1 MAEDSDP
8 DSKTE
13 DATPRKLEEARRKGD
28 VAKSPDVAQTLS
40 LMGAAAVVI
49 FGGSYFC
56 STMAETFVPFI
67 ASPHAMLG
75 IIDSGSGVQIGI
87 TAMWA
92 AAPFLSALMLATIIG
107 GVGGNV
113 GQMGG
118 LIFSPDKL
126 APKWE
131 KVNPMAGFK
140 RLFGPDNFM
149 HFGQTL
155 LKLIAVGV
163 ICWMTLKP
171 HMREF
176 ENLAAMSPMAI
187 LPLTRDLAVAL
198 LASALVFLGAAAGGD
213 FIWQKL
219 RFAKRMRMSKEELKE
234 DYKQTEGDPH
244 VKAKLKQIRMQKSRQ
259 RMMANVPKA
268 TVIVTNPT
276 HYSVALRYEPDQG
289 DAAPVCVAKG
299 VDALALRIREV
310 AKEHKVPIVENVP
323 LARALYAAVDVDE
336 TIPREHFEAA
346 AKVIGFVM
354 QKRKKR

>member
-1 MAEDSDP
+1 VAEDSDP

-40 LMGAAAVVI
+40 LMGATAVVI
-49 FGGSYFC
+49 FGGGYFA
-56 STMAETFVPFI
+56 TQMANAFVPFI
-67 ASPHAMLG
+67 ASPHTMLG
-75 IIDSGSGVQIGI
+75 VIDSGSGAQIGM
-87 TAMWA
+87 TALWA
-92 AAPFLSALMLATIIG
+92 VAPFLGAVMLATILG

-126 APKWE
+126 APKWD
-131 KVNPMAGFK
+131 KVSPMAGFK

-149 HFGQTL
+149 HFGMTL
-155 LKLIAVGV
+155 AKLIAVGV
-163 ICWMTLKP
+163 ICWMVLKP

-176 ENLAAMSPMAI
+176 ENLAAMSPLAI

-198 LASALVFLGAAAGGD
+198 MASALVFLGGAAGAD

-219 RFAKRMRMSKEELKE
+219 RFAKRMRMTKEELKE

-259 RMMANVPKA
+259 RMMANVPRA

-289 DAAPVCVAKG
+289 DAAPICVAKG

-346 AKVIGFVM
+346 ARVIGFVM